1 LIEKLALPNLE
12 VLNSKPQI
20 LDWTVRENLG
30 KLPLAGRVA
39 FSGAGSRV
47 IETGVISS
55 AISETVTVYYPF
67 LPGHV
72 YRVTATTTGT
82 AVYTV
87 TIGGVSVSNWSAG
100 DQDNVIKCGSDI
112 SGSLTFAATAA
123 TGTIEDLIIYGLS
136 GYDFDLAHNS

>member
-12 VLNSKPQI
+12 VLNSKPKI
-20 LDWTVRENLG
+20 DWTVRENLG
-30 KLPLAGRVA
+30 KLPIAGRVA

-72 YRVTATTTGT
+72 YRVTATTAGSAT
-82 AVYTV
+82 YTV
-87 TIGGVSVSNWSAG
+87 TIGGVAVSNWTAG
-100 DQDNVIKCGSDI
+100 DQDVIVKCGSAI
-112 SGSLTFAATAA
+112 TGSITLAADAN
-123 TGTIEDLIIYGLS
+123 TGTISDLIIWGMS
-136 GYDFDLAHNS
+136 GFDFDLAHNS